1 MTQVKRNIIANYFG
15 GAWSALMGFA
25 FVPLY
30 IHYLGMEAYGLIGI
44 FALLQSWLALLDL
57 GLTPTLGREMA
68 RLLAGAHTP
77 QSIRDLL
84 RSIEWIYVGIA
95 ALVALTLLVS
105 AHWLA
110 TEWIRAD
117 NLPRSTVADALA
129 ITGYVIA
136 VRWIA
141 GLYRSALIGLQ
152 RQVWLNSCTAIFST
166 ARGAGAVGIL
176 ACISP
181 TIMAFFI
188 YQGILVTLEALVLAG
203 SVTRSLPKAPY
214 PSRFRWQALRGIWR
228 FAAGMTSITLLSILL
243 VQVDKL
249 VLSKILPLKEF
260 GYYALASTVAGALGL
275 VIGPVNNA
283 VYPRL
288 TEMVAGNQLNLLN
301 AEYHK
306 FSQMLTLMLVPVALV
321 LSFFSQYILLL
332 WTRDPVLTKYISPLV
347 SALSIGTML
356 NGLMHTPYSLQLAY
370 GWTRFM
376 VVVNAISVLIVVPAI
391 YFSVREYGA
400 IAAACIW
407 VLLNA
412 GYIFI
417 AVPFMHRRL
426 LPKEM
431 WNWYRQDVIVP
442 TLATLAATGLVFL
455 LAPSPSLARPWVS
468 VTVLAFAV
476 IASIASA
483 TAATP
488 LSRRIVG
495 GFLRELIA

>member
-1 MTQVKRNIIANYFG
+1 
-15 GAWSALMGFA
+15 MGIA

-30 IHYLGMEAYGLIGI
+30 IRYLGMEAYGLIGI

-57 GLTPTLGREMA
+57 GLTPTVGREMA
-68 RLLAGAHTP
+68 RISVGSHTA

-84 RSIEWIYVGIA
+84 RSIEWIYIGIA
-95 ALVALTLLVS
+95 ALVAVTLFLS

-110 TEWIRAD
+110 TEWVRVD

-136 VRWIA
+136 LRWIA

-152 RQVWLNSCTAIFST
+152 RQIWLNICTAIFST
-166 ARGAGAVGIL
+166 TRGAGVIGVL
-176 ACISP
+176 AFVSP
-181 TIMAFFI
+181 TIKAFFV
-188 YQGILVTLEALVLAG
+188 YQGLLATLEALVLAT
-203 SVTRSLPKAPY
+203 SVSRFLPKAPH
-214 PSRFRWQALRGIWR
+214 PSRFRWQSLRGIWR
-228 FAAGMTSITLLSILL
+228 FAVGMTGITLLSILL

-249 VLSKILPLKEF
+249 VLSKILPLTEF

-275 VIGPVNNA
+275 VVGPVNNA

-288 TEMVAGNQLNLLN
+288 TEMVAGSELDLL
-301 AEYHK
+301 AAAYHR
-306 FSQMLTLMLVPVALV
+306 FSQMLTLMLVPTAIV
-321 LSFFSQYILLL
+321 LSFFSQYVLLL
-332 WTRDPVLTKYISPLV
+332 WTRDPVLTKSVFPLV
-347 SALSIGTML
+347 SILSIGTML

-376 VVVNAISVLIVVPAI
+376 IVVNAVSVLIVIPGI
-391 YFSVREYGA
+391 YFGVRAYGA
-400 IAAACIW
+400 IAAAVIW

-412 GYIFI
+412 GYIFL
-417 AVPFMHRRL
+417 AVPLMHRRL
-426 LPKEM
+426 LPREM
-431 WNWYRQDVIVP
+431 SKWYREDVIVP

-455 LAPSPSLARPWVS
+455 LAPSPTLAKPWVS
-468 VTVLAFAV
+468 VTVLAAAV

-488 LSRRIVG
+488 LSRRVLG
-495 GFLRELIA
+495 DFLRS